1 MKSSTKRMRRSAG
14 RAAAQGPAGDAA
26 AHTES
31 HAMADTPASVP
42 LATPIA
48 DVPTATALRLYVTL
62 MRAANA
68 VNRHAEANIASHGM
82 SSGEFAILEA
92 LYHKGPML
100 LGEVQRRILA
110 SSGGITF
117 LVDRLVRR
125 GLVKRLACPSDRRAR
140 FAALTPKGK
149 ALMDRIFPPH
159 AEAIRRAVSGLG
171 LPDQRAA
178 SALLKVLGTE
188 AAALPIAAPDAG

>member
-1 MKSSTKRMRRSAG
+1 MKSTTKRVRRSAR
-14 RAAAQGPAGDAA
+14 RAAAQGAAGDAA
-26 AHTES
+26 AHAES
-31 HAMADTPASVP
+31 HAVADTPVSVP

-100 LGEVQRRILA
+100 LGDVQRRILA

-117 LVDRLVRR
+117 LVDRLTRR
-125 GLVKRLACPSDRRAR
+125 GLVKRLPCPSDRRAR

-149 ALMDRIFPPH
+149 VLMDRIFPPH

-188 AAALPIAAPDAG
+188 AAALPASALDAG